1 MLNVN
6 FANMKR
12 GETTEQI
19 RLFDWAR
26 LHEKFIPELKL
37 LHHIPNEGIRTNGP
51 VLKAAGLK
59 AGVPDVCLPVARRD
73 FNGLYIEMKYGKNKP
88 TKEQEE
94 VMAQLIEQG
103 YKVCV
108 CYSFEDARE
117 VIRHYLAKSDEFNLV
132 NCEEAVKVWDECE
145 GYSKEQYPHS
155 PCEHCGIYKW
165 RCKE

>member
-1 MLNVN
+1 MN

-19 RLFDWAR
+19 RLFDWAKR
-26 LHEKFIPELKL
+26 HERFIPELKL

-59 AGVPDVCLPVARRD
+59 AGVPDVSLPVARRG

-94 VMAQLIEQG
+94 VMAQLVEQG

-117 VIRHYLAKSDEFNLV
+117 VIRHYLAKSDDFDLV
-132 NCEEAVKVWDECE
+132 NCEEAIKIWDECE

-155 PCEHCGIYKW
+155 PCEGCGIFK
-165 RCKE
+165 RRKD